1 MRKKKTKG
9 PEIIKFDLNVTY
21 SIPLVKDGLIRHI
34 DNEEIV
40 KGCKITQN
48 SKGNVIVDINGKV
61 QDLFIT
67 SESNNKEKLEITK
80 YHNINYE
87 YVEIN

>member
-1 MRKKKTKG
+1 MKKKKTKG

-48 SKGNVIVDINGKV
+48 SKGNVIVDIDGY
-61 QDLFIT
+61 QR
-67 SESNNKEKLEITK
+67 KEFMDQYFNWLLYTGYIKKE
-80 YHNINYE
+80 
-87 YVEIN
+87 